1 MAIKDMLDLCPEK
14 VENYEQKLRNF
25 YTEHIHANEE
35 IRYCLKGNGYFD
47 VRDKD
52 DRWIRIWIRPGDLII
67 LPAGIYHRF
76 TLDTSNYIKL
86 MRLFLG
92 EPVWTAH
99 NRPQDN
105 HPSRREYIK
114 NFTSKISFSH
124 QNLVPRKS
132 LLHQKMQMGSTIK
145 DDREEVLQAWYMDD
159 TDDDQRLPHHRNP
172 KEFVSLE
179 KLAGLGV
186 LSWRLDADNYE
197 TDDELKKIRETRG
210 YSYTDFREVC
220 PENLPNYEQTI
231 KTFFREHLHIDEEI
245 RYCVA
250 GSCYYDVRDHDDNW
264 IRLMVKKGGMI
275 ILPAGIYHRFT
286 LDTNNHVKGFRKVDP
301 DKLEFASEWFLRGQ
315 RHLLK
320 QVRRRKP
327 PSNLHH
333 PLQGP
338 SESCVE
344 VVRCGSEVGT
354 DGLRFDKEVLRAEL
368 VRLAQEIQNTKA
380 HLRAM
385 KSRLK
390 ETEIKQQ
397 DIMAFLAKMI
407 RNPSSMQKLAKS
419 FKRDKLV
426 EAVGK
431 KRSKASGH
439 VYGSVEVRRRFY
451 AESGRKDFGDI
462 KVPVIK
468 TLSLKKQ
475 ELKETY
481 EESQQRYEGENKG
494 LDKQFWQDLLN
505 NCITEESGLFSVG

>member
-1 MAIKDMLDLCPEK
+1 MDHLGLVPVQE
-14 VENYEQKLRNF
+14 
-25 YTEHIHANEE
+25 ANGVSSCYWREASSAVPQAME
-35 IRYCLKGNGYFD
+35 GLQG
-47 VRDKD
+47 
-52 DRWIRIWIRPGDLII
+52 
-67 LPAGIYHRF
+67 
-76 TLDTSNYIKL
+76 TSPPP
-86 MRLFLG
+86 FL
-92 EPVWTAH
+92 
-99 NRPQDN
+99 
-105 HPSRREYIK
+105 
-114 NFTSKISFSH
+114 SKICDIVDDSNTNHIVSWGKDNNSFVVWDPDAFAL
-124 QNLVPRKS
+124 Q
-132 LLHQKMQMGSTIK
+132 LL
-145 DDREEVLQAWYMDD
+145 
-159 TDDDQRLPHHRNP
+159 P
-172 KEFVSLE
+172 KYFKHS
-179 KLAGLGV
+179 KL
-186 LSWRLDADNYE
+186 SSF
-197 TDDELKKIRETRG
+197 IRQLNT
-210 YSYTDFREVC
+210 Y
-220 PENLPNYEQTI
+220 
-231 KTFFREHLHIDEEI
+231 
-245 RYCVA
+245 
-250 GSCYYDVRDHDDNW
+250 
-264 IRLMVKKGGMI
+264 
-275 ILPAGIYHRFT
+275 
-286 LDTNNHVKGFRKVDP
+286 GFRKVDP

-354 DGLRFDKEVLRAEL
+354 DGVRFDKEVLRAEL

-397 DIMAFLAKMI
+397 DIMAFMAKMI

-426 EAVGK
+426 EAVSK

-439 VYGSVEVRRRFY
+439 VYGGVEVRRRFY

-481 EESQQRYEGENKG
+481 EESQQRYEKETKG

-505 NCITEESGLFSVG
+505 NWIKEESGLFSVG